1 MFKELLALAL
11 VAYLCPHAHTLG
23 TECGGKDLPH
33 SHQNDHWLRVLK
45 HEESSPFNNNPGT
58 YKVFRNV
65 KDFGAKGDGVTDDS
79 LAINLAISDGDRC
92 GIGCGSSTISPA
104 IVYFPPGKYLIQ
116 HTLLQFYFT
125 QFIGDPINVPELI
138 MAPNYDGDKVK
149 ALITSDEYIGGPA
162 EIWTNQN
169 NFYREV
175 RNFVIDLTKVDAAKE
190 ATAIHWQ
197 VAQATSITNVHV
209 KMLPNSKHQGIWMEN
224 GSGGYMSDLVF
235 EGGNYGMWV
244 GNQQFTSR
252 NITIRNANTA
262 IFMNWN
268 WGWTFKGI
276 KIENCKTGIE
286 MTAGGA
292 AKQGVGSLLLMDSE
306 IKDTPVGVL
315 TVNSATSLP
324 AGAGSLILDNV
335 KLTNVQKAVAN
346 PGGQALLAGGSKTIA
361 SWGQGRFYDQ
371 SGKGEYRQAT
381 LTAANKPAVLLDNQG
396 NFFERPKPQYTD
408 VAMGDFISVKSEGA
422 KGDGVTDD
430 TAALKKAFS
439 KWAGCKVIYIPA
451 GDYVVTDT
459 VLLPAG
465 TRVVGEVWSVIMATG
480 AKFADANNPKPVFQ
494 IGNPGETG
502 IAEMSEMLFSSEG
515 PVPGAIMLQINL
527 KESVKGGVGLG
538 DTHFRIGGGK
548 GTRLQ
553 SGQCGRGGAAKPE
566 CQGAF
571 LMLHV
576 AATGSVL
583 VDNMWAWVADH
594 DLDGPTQV
602 SLYNGRGVLIESK
615 EGPVWMY
622 GTSSEHSVFY
632 QYNIAN
638 AKNVMMGMI
647 QTETP
652 YYQAY
657 PPAPEPFKPIAKY
670 NDPDYS
676 ACEKG
681 SLTCPM
687 AWGLRI
693 VNSEHVYVYGAG
705 LYNFFQNYDQA
716 CLKAEHCQD
725 NMLSIEKSPKNIFI
739 YNLNT
744 KASDNMVSVD
754 GKSAVKQADN
764 RADFCSTI
772 AGFVEK

>member
-1 MFKELLALAL
+1 
-11 VAYLCPHAHTLG
+11 
-23 TECGGKDLPH
+23 
-33 SHQNDHWLRVLK
+33 
-45 HEESSPFNNNPGT
+45 
-58 YKVFRNV
+58 
-65 KDFGAKGDGVTDDS
+65 
-79 LAINLAISDGDRC
+79 DRC
-92 GIGCGSSTISPA
+92 GIGCGSSTVAPA
-104 IVYFPPGKYLIQ
+104 IVYFPPGKYLIA
-116 HTLLQFYFT
+116 HPLLQFYFT

-138 MAPNYDGDKVK
+138 MAPNFDGDKVK
-149 ALITSDEYIGGPA
+149 ALITSNEYVSGPG

-169 NFYREV
+169 NFYRQV
-175 RNFVIDLTKVDAAKE
+175 RNFVIDLTQAPADKE

-209 KMLPNSKHQGIWMEN
+209 KMSTAAGNKHQAIWMEN

-286 MTAGGA
+286 MTAGGEA
-292 AKQGVGSLLLMDSE
+292 AQGVGSLLLVDSE
-306 IKDTPVGVL
+306 IKDTPIGVL
-315 TVNSATSLP
+315 TVNSATSKP
-324 AGAGSLILDNV
+324 AGAGTLVLDNV
-335 KLTNVQKAVAN
+335 KLTNVQKAVAHPN
-346 PGGQALLAGGSKTIA
+346 GQTVLDGGNKVIA
-361 SWGQGRFYDQ
+361 SWGQGRFYDAQ
-371 SGKGEYRQAT
+371 GQGKYQQGPLDAPQ
-381 LTAANKPAVLLDNQG
+381 KPKVLLDAQG
-396 NFFERPKPQYTD
+396 RFFERTKPLYLD

-430 TAALKKAFS
+430 TAAITRALS
-439 KWAGCKVIYIPA
+439 KWAGCKVIYFPA

-459 VLLPAG
+459 VLVPAG
-465 TRVVGEVWSVIMATG
+465 SRLIGEVWSVIMATG
-480 AKFADANNPKPVFQ
+480 NKFADANNPRPVFQ
-494 IGNPGETG
+494 VGKPGEKG
-502 IAEMSEMLFSSEG
+502 IAEISEMLFSTEG
-515 PVPGAIMLQINL
+515 SVPGAIMLQINL
-527 KESVKGGVGLG
+527 KESVQGGVGIW

-553 SGQCGRGGAAKPE
+553 SSNCAKGGPMRPE

-571 LMLHV
+571 VMLHV
-576 AATGSVL
+576 AETGSAL

-602 SLYNGRGVLIESK
+602 SLYNGRGVHIESK
-615 EGPVWMY
+615 EGPVWLY

-657 PPAPEPFKPIAKY
+657 PAAPEPYKPLAKW

-676 ACEKG
+676 HCEKG
-681 SLTCPM
+681 SVTCPM

-705 LYNFFQNYDQA
+705 LYNFFQNYDQG
-716 CLKAEHCQD
+716 CLTTEHCQD
-725 NMLSIEKSPKNIFI
+725 NMLSIEKSPKNVFI

-744 KASDNMVSVD
+744 KASDNMVTVD
-754 GKSAVKQADN
+754 GQSKAKQADN
-764 RADFCSTI
+764 RASFCSTI
-772 AGFVEK
+772 AGFLE